1 MEHQAVKD
9 TRCFLSITSGLFES
23 PDGVAESLAI
33 VAKPIVSPISPP
45 FSGHR
50 FLSML
55 GLESRHVR
63 STGDDSQAHNLLERV
78 LHLAQGQ
85 LIVSYVFMVSID
97 WNSLSLAP
105 TLFLIKEEIGPVRY

>member
-1 MEHQAVKD
+1 MEHQAVND
-9 TRCFLSITSGLFES
+9 TRCFLSTTSGSLDS
-23 PDGVAESLAI
+23 PEGVAESLVS
-33 VAKPIVSPISPP
+33 VAKSIVSPISPP

-50 FLSML
+50 FFSVL
-55 GLESRHVR
+55 GLECRHVR
-63 STGDDSQAHNLLERV
+63 STGDDSQALNLLERV

-105 TLFLIKEEIGPVRY
+105 TLFLIKEECGPVRY